1 MHHTMTAWIPG
12 LKLGVFVSVN
22 TASMTSV
29 TNPVWIRAMDL
40 MIQAKTGHLPGPAP
54 APAPVAAPNP
64 GQMAAM
70 AGQYAASNG
79 VLEVAVEGNAL
90 AITAGAQSP
99 FAVKRLCTLRSDG
112 WYTCDVNNASYR
124 SSVISGQQVLLGR
137 PADGFSG
144 LIAQRI
150 PATYSIPAAWAAR
163 VGTYRVTG
171 AAPTNYPVSPWPGTQ
186 YSELSTY
193 KGILLLD
200 SEVLLPSSDQLA
212 FTFGPSPMQ
221 VMRDAGYS
229 VQVAGSNLVS
239 RGATLIPATT
249 TKSENRQRVPSQAWE
264 QQIAAFE

>member
-1 MHHTMTAWIPG
+1 
-12 LKLGVFVSVN
+12 
-22 TASMTSV
+22 
-29 TNPVWIRAMDL
+29 
-40 MIQAKTGHLPGPAP
+40 
-54 APAPVAAPNP
+54 
-64 GQMAAM
+64 MAAM
-70 AGQYAASNG
+70 AGEYAASNG

-90 AITAGAQSP
+90 AITSGAQSP

-112 WYTCDVNNASYR
+112 WYTCDVNSTSYR

-137 PADGFSG
+137 AAEGFSG
-144 LIAQRI
+144 LAAQRI
-150 PATYSIPAAWAAR
+150 PTTYSIPTAWAAR

-200 SEVLLPSSDQLA
+200 SEVLQPSSDQLA

-229 VQVAGSNLVS
+229 VQAAGSNLVS
-239 RGATLIPATT
+239 RGATLVPATT
-249 TKSENRQRVPSQAWE
+249 TKSENRERVPSQAWE
-264 QQIAAFE
+264 QQVAAFD